1 MGEDVVD
8 DDRGVTLS
16 TCCRVLEPL
25 AALHITSRQVQ
36 QHPGRLTVGVDV
48 EAKQFGDHDIRW

>member
-1 MGEDVVD
+1 
-8 DDRGVTLS
+8 
-16 TCCRVLEPL
+16 
-25 AALHITSRQVQ
+25 LHITSRQVQ